1 MRSSFLTAVWAVEA
15 DRSISSH
22 SDFIVRHISSW
33 MSTEAPKSSS
43 LGKEEEAMS
52 LLVEAAAVDAAEG
65 VTG

>member
-1 MRSSFLTAVWAVEA
+1 MRSSFLTAVWAAEA

-43 LGKEEEAMS
+43 LGKEVMVSLLEEA
-52 LLVEAAAVDAAEG
+52 LDAAEG